1 MREKILNSFSSA
13 SAALATFGSSFQL
26 CHNICLALIAI
37 LGAVGIAITG
47 MPLLFLFQ
55 YNIYFWA
62 FAIALLIPTIIMYI
76 YKKCLSRNLLLFN
89 IGIVIAGTPQNFTSG
104 LQLAF
109 WVIGGILVAVAIG
122 SIVYKKAIC

>member
-1 MREKILNSFSSA
+1 MKERILNFFSSA

-26 CHNICLALIAI
+26 CHNICLSLIAI
-37 LGAVGIAITG
+37 LGAIGIAITG

-62 FAIALLIPTIIMYI
+62 FAIVLLVPTLIMYI
-76 YKKCLSRNLLLFN
+76 YRKCLSRNLLLFN
-89 IGIVIAGTPQNFTSG
+89 IGIVIAGTPQNFTFS

-109 WVIGGILVAVAIG
+109 WIIGGILVAIAIG
-122 SIVYKKAIC
+122 SIIYKKAIC